1 MSDPKRVG
9 TIAAIRRWVRN
20 APDRVMHTERRAAA
34 AKRLEATPPR
44 TVLFICHGNVC
55 RSPFA
60 AAVLAR
66 AAESLNT
73 RVSIGSA
80 GFIGPNRPSPPEALA
95 SALRFGID
103 LSAHRSTLITPEA
116 IGSSD
121 LVVVM
126 SAAQAR
132 AIERTYRV
140 RQPPLVLGDLDPGPI
155 ESRTIVD
162 PWGGPPE
169 LFDASYARI
178 ERCVRELTLHIATA
192 SRIG

>member
-1 MSDPKRVG
+1 
-9 TIAAIRRWVRN
+9 
-20 APDRVMHTERRAAA
+20 
-34 AKRLEATPPR
+34 
-44 TVLFICHGNVC
+44 
-55 RSPFA
+55 
-60 AAVLAR
+60 
-66 AAESLNT
+66 
-73 RVSIGSA
+73 
-80 GFIGPNRPSPPEALA
+80 
-95 SALRFGID
+95 
-103 LSAHRSTLITPEA
+103 
-116 IGSSD
+116 
-121 LVVVM
+121 M